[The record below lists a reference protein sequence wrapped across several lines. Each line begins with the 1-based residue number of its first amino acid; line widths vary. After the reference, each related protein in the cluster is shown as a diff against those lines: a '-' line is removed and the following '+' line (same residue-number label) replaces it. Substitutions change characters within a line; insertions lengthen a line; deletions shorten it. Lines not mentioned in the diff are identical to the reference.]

1 MKWFYWAQ
9 FYVIIIITT
18 LSMPYILRKYCC
30 GASNSIESF
39 QTWSFSVKLLSAISW
54 TYMKVNWMH
63 IQRFLT
69 FLSKQNSIYR
79 TINFHPST
87 SELLGNSIYGI
98 LIEKSKSSHSMNGY
112 IMILILSDI
121 DSRNFTKLALAQS
134 IWLWH
139 NLEKTNSSAVEGRE
153 VWYQTNILAGKWF
166 SICLQWLSMENV
178 AITSMAGFILESD

>member
-1 MKWFYWAQ
+1 MHITQLALAIEHITKFHIIIMKWFYWAK

-18 LSMPYILRKYCC
+18 LSKPYILSKYCC

-79 TINFHPST
+79 TINFHLST

-98 LIEKSKSSHSMNGY
+98 LIEKSKSSHSMNTDGY
-112 IMILILSDI
+112 WFWYWVTSTQGISL
-121 DSRNFTKLALAQS
+121 N
-134 IWLWH
+134 WLWH
-139 NLEKTNSSAVEGRE
+139 KAFDYDT
-153 VWYQTNILAGKWF
+153 I
-166 SICLQWLSMENV
+166 
-178 AITSMAGFILESD
+178 